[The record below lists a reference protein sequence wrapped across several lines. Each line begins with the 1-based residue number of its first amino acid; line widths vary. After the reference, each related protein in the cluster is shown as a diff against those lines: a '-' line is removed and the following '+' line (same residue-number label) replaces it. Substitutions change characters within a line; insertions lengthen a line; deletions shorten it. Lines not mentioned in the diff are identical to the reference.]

1 MEAVLVAMEFVAHVK
16 IQSRIYST
24 NIKWSNDIFFLFQ
37 SLQDVGTL
45 WQRTTLTSSL
55 PAQKPE
61 VAGSPFARPEII
73 FVRYLLSLPFIF
85 RNSISIIYFSWD
97 WTLKLLSLLAPQPD
111 LTLKPSTPRFSTVN
125 HILRNQAILLAIWRF
140 IAGDGVALTG
150 GTDANYAT
158 RCLTDS
164 FAVTAPGSST
174 ANNPTLCGT
183 NTGEHSNNN

>member
-1 MEAVLVAMEFVAHVK
+1 M
-16 IQSRIYST
+16 
-24 NIKWSNDIFFLFQ
+24 IKWHFFLI
-37 SLQDVGTL
+37 SVIARCGD
-45 WQRTTLTSSL
+45 TLTENNTYFESS
-55 PAQKPE
+55 
-61 VAGSPFARPEII
+61 GSETGSCRFTICKTGNNICQVFTFAS
-73 FVRYLLSLPFIF
+73 VYVYLG
-85 RNSISIIYFSWD
+85 RSISIIYFSWD
-97 WTLKLLSLLAPQPD
+97 WTLKLLSLLDPQPD

-125 HILRNQAILLAIWRF
+125 HILRNQAILLDIWRF